1 MTLPTCP
8 YCKQPAKLVSGEAIY
23 EHRPDLWP
31 LSFWLCGPCKAWTGC
46 HKGTDKPLGRLADT
60 ELRAL
65 KSRAHAAFDPLW
77 KWGSFDRQGAYLWL
91 SKKLNV
97 PLEHCH
103 IGMFDPEQCRKVIAI
118 SFEEQSKQ
126 RKRKA
131 ERA

>member
-1 MTLPTCP
+1 MTHPICL
-8 YCKQPAKLVSGEAIY
+8 YCQQPAKLVSGEAIY
-23 EHRPDLWP
+23 EHRPDLWN
-31 LSFWLCGPCKAWTGC
+31 LSFWSCGPCKAWTGC
-46 HKGTDKPLGRLADT
+46 HKGTDRPLGRLADN

-103 IGMFDPEQCRKVIAI
+103 IGMFDAEQCRKVIAI